1 MSATHFERLGGEQ
14 AVRHLVDRFYDL
26 MDLEPEYAGI
36 RAMHPRD
43 LSGSRDKLFWF
54 LCGWT
59 GGPQHFVER
68 FGHPMLRRRHLPFTI
83 GEGERD
89 QWMACMRQAMQEE
102 GVEAGLQ
109 QELEAAF
116 WKVADF
122 MRNQ

>member
-43 LSGSRDKLFWF
+43 LSSSRDKLFWF

-83 GEGERD
+83 GESERD
-89 QWMACMRQAMQEE
+89 QWMSCMRRAMREE
-102 GVEAGLQ
+102 EIEAGLQ